1 MANSNTAQP
10 DAATPLAVLQLFRVV
25 FRAAQQYS
33 ADTEK
38 QLGISGAQAWLMA
51 ELYEHGP
58 QKAGDLAARMAIK
71 PATLSNM
78 LIKLVELG
86 YLARQRSEKDQRVV
100 EVSLTE
106 QGRTLLAGT
115 RCAPRG
121 WLPEALGKL
130 PPEQLQGLAAGL
142 GGMLTAM
149 NVPLAEGSDKPLP
162 FTE

>member
-1 MANSNTAQP
+1 MTESITQQKVPAS
-10 DAATPLAVLQLFRVV
+10 PLAVLQLFRVV

-38 QLGISGAQAWLMA
+38 ALGISGAQAWLLA

-86 YLARQRSEKDQRVV
+86 YLVRQRSDKDQRVV

-106 QGRTLLAGT
+106 QGRGLLSKT
-115 RCAPRG
+115 NCAPRG
-121 WLPEALGKL
+121 WMPEALAKL
-130 PPEQLQGLAAGL
+130 PPAQLEGLAEGL
-142 GGMLTAM
+142 AGMLVAM
-149 NVPLAEGSDKPLP
+149 NVPLADGSDKPLP

>member
-1 MANSNTAQP
+1 MSQEKVPAS
-10 DAATPLAVLQLFRVV
+10 PLAVLQLFRVV

-38 QLGISGAQAWLMA
+38 TLGISGAQAWLMA

-58 QKAGDLAARMAIK
+58 QKAGELAARMAIK

-78 LIKLVELG
+78 LIRMGEMG
-86 YLARQRSEKDQRVV
+86 YITRQRSERDQRVV

-106 QGRTLLAGT
+106 QGQQLMAAKGCT
-115 RCAPRG
+115 PRG

-130 PPEQLQGLAAGL
+130 PPEQLVSLAGGLEA
-142 GGMLTAM
+142 MLAVM
-149 NVPLAEGSDKPLP
+149 GVPAEGGDKPLP

>member
-1 MANSNTAQP
+1 MTESITQQKVPAS
-10 DAATPLAVLQLFRVV
+10 PLAVLQLFRVV

-38 QLGISGAQAWLMA
+38 ALGISGAQAWLLA

-86 YLARQRSEKDQRVV
+86 YLVRQRSDKDQRVV

-106 QGRTLLAGT
+106 QGRSL
-115 RCAPRG
+115 
-121 WLPEALGKL
+121 LGKN
-130 PPEQLQGLAAGL
+130 GLCPSWLDARGTGKAAAGAAGRPGGRL
-142 GGMLTAM
+142 GRDVGCHECA
-149 NVPLAEGSDKPLP
+149 VGGW
-162 FTE
+162 